1 MANNNLDVRASTTGQ
16 IYPKEKAN
24 PNPKQKETIFI
35 LCESCYW
42 SATYFGKFMLPA
54 EERCPIC
61 LEIELSSFPIL
72 PNESFI
78 FNYSQKSGVELE
90 FSPIK

>member
-1 MANNNLDVRASTTGQ
+1 MGALLPQDKYIQRKKQT
-16 IYPKEKAN
+16 
-24 PNPKQKETIFI
+24 PKQKETIFI
-35 LCESCYW
+35 LCESCFW
-42 SATYFGKFMLPA
+42 SATYLGKFMLPA

-78 FNYSQKSGVELE
+78 FNYSQKRGVELE

>member
-1 MANNNLDVRASTTGQ
+1 MTNNNLDERASTTGQ

-54 EERCPIC
+54 EERSY
-61 LEIELSSFPIL
+61 LFR
-72 PNESFI
+72 NRTF
-78 FNYSQKSGVELE
+78 K
-90 FSPIK
+90 FSHIT

>member
-42 SATYFGKFMLPA
+42 SATYLGKFMLPA

>member
-1 MANNNLDVRASTTGQ
+1 MTNNNLDGRASTTGQ
-16 IYPKEKAN
+16 IYTKEKAN
-24 PNPKQKETIFI
+24 PNQKETIFI

-61 LEIELSSFPIL
+61 LEIGLSSFPVL

-78 FNYSQKSGVELE
+78 FNYSQKCGVELE

>member
-1 MANNNLDVRASTTGQ
+1 MANNNLDERASTTGQ
-16 IYPKEKAN
+16 IYPKENAN

-61 LEIELSSFPIL
+61 LEIGLSSFPVL

-78 FNYSQKSGVELE
+78 FNYSQKCGVELE

>member
-1 MANNNLDVRASTTGQ
+1 MTNNNLDGRASATGQ
-16 IYPKEKAN
+16 IYTKEK
-24 PNPKQKETIFI
+24 ETTFI
-35 LCESCYW
+35 LCESCFW

-72 PNESFI
+72 LFPYYLMNHSSSITVRKGE
-78 FNYSQKSGVELE
+78 
-90 FSPIK
+90 

>member
-16 IYPKEKAN
+16 IYPKE
-24 PNPKQKETIFI
+24 KETIFI

-78 FNYSQKSGVELE
+78 FNYSQKRE
-90 FSPIK
+90 

>member
-1 MANNNLDVRASTTGQ
+1 MTNNNLDERASTTGQ

-24 PNPKQKETIFI
+24 PKLKETIFI
-35 LCESCYW
+35 LCETCYW

-54 EERCPIC
+54 EERCPISKQ
-61 LEIELSSFPIL
+61 IGLSSFPIL
-72 PNESFI
+72 PNQSFI
-78 FNYSQKSGVELE
+78 FNYSQKRGVELE